1 MKLRQLDS
9 LQSWNGCESCFEKW
23 FKNCFVGYFE
33 DCFDWCFK
41 NGFKDCSQELGAK
54 SWRLS

>member
-1 MKLRQLDS
+1 M
-9 LQSWNGCESCFEKW
+9 QSWNGCESCFEKW

-41 NGFKDCSQELGAK
+41 DGFKDCSQEVGAK
-54 SWRLS
+54 SGRLS